1 LGGGLSLEVLSY
13 RVSYSFAIK
22 EMVVAIAM
30 MHYVLVFWYTSSGI
44 SMNSL
49 VDVGLTKAARVLA

>member
-49 VDVGLTKAARVLA
+49 VDVGLTKAVRVLA